1 MKKYIFTFAIIL
13 LLSSLL
19 HISYLSSFWDYDDVF
34 YLTQITGEEI
44 VVIDA
49 GHGGED
55 GGAISV
61 SGAIESHIN
70 LAIALKLDQLF
81 GLYGVNSILLRDSDI
96 SLHDPDAQTLRQK
109 KVSDLQNRVSLIQ
122 ALDQPTVISIHQNTY
137 TSSIYHGAQVF
148 YAKAEASAEFAQTTQ
163 NKFKQVLDPGNQR
176 VPAPAP
182 ESVYLM
188 SHIECKA
195 ILVECGFLSNPT
207 EDLLLQTPAYQ
218 MKIAAVLLSS
228 YLESI
233 DHNTEG
239 GTTHASQK

>member
-1 MKKYIFTFAIIL
+1 MKRYIFALVTIL
-13 LLSSLL
+13 LV
-19 HISYLSSFWDYDDVF
+19 SSFIFFFRMKAFGDFDDVF
-34 YLTQITGEEI
+34 QLTQISGEKT

-81 GLYGVNSILLRDSDI
+81 GLYGVNSVLLRDSDI

-109 KVSDLQNRVSLIQ
+109 KVSDLQNRVAFIQ

-137 TSSIYHGAQVF
+137 TSSLYHGAQVF
-148 YAKAEASAEFAQTTQ
+148 YAKEASSAEFAQIAQ
-163 NKFKQVLDPGNQR
+163 NNFRLVLDQSNQR
-176 VPAPAP
+176 VPAPVP

-188 SHIECKA
+188 SHIDCKA
-195 ILVECGFLSNPT
+195 ILVECGFLSNPE

-233 DHNTEG
+233 NYNTEG
-239 GTTHASQK
+239 GTTHVTQG